1 MQQKLWNHLM
11 DTTDME
17 TSKLDMNTPPSTPAF
32 ILNEMEVV
40 KNINGFK
47 SALNTRFPK
56 NIVGYS
62 VKTNSLPYVL
72 RIARNHGC
80 YAEVVSYHEY
90 RLALTMGFSPE
101 RIIYNGPLKSKET
114 FLEAIEKGA
123 VVNIENWREICW
135 LKDLPQEKKYSVGIR
150 INVNI
155 SAVSPEDET
164 CPDDD
169 SRFGFSYESG
179 ELEEA
184 IDMINQM
191 GNVRLAGIHSHREPK
206 TRSVRFYSRV
216 IEYVQDIILKFGLQL
231 NYWDLG
237 GGFFGMMPGKPSY
250 QEYVEAFHNILSSKL
265 RKLCFIVEPGNAI
278 VASGFDY
285 VMEVIDVKEHDDK
298 IYVCTDGTRNDVD
311 PFFHKSDYFKDII
324 YKNLQRNIADK
335 TQIVSGLSCLEYDRL
350 FQLPV
355 GSKRLEPGDRIIFH
369 RVGAYTMTLS
379 PLFIHYFPNVYL
391 MKDNEYTLIRKEWS
405 EKQFLEQSIY

>member
-1 MQQKLWNHLM
+1 
-11 DTTDME
+11 
-17 TSKLDMNTPPSTPAF
+17 
-32 ILNEMEVV
+32 
-40 KNINGFK
+40 
-47 SALNTRFPK
+47 
-56 NIVGYS
+56 
-62 VKTNSLPYVL
+62 
-72 RIARNHGC
+72 
-80 YAEVVSYHEY
+80 
-90 RLALTMGFSPE
+90 MGFSPE

-155 SAVSPEDET
+155 SAVSPEDEAF
-164 CPDDD
+164 PDDD

-179 ELEEA
+179 DLKKA
-184 IDMINQM
+184 IDMINRLS
-191 GNVRLAGIHSHREPK
+191 NVRLAGIHSHREPK

-216 IEYVQDIILKFGLQL
+216 IEYVQDIILKYGLQL
-231 NYWDLG
+231 DYWDLG
-237 GGFFGMMPGKPSY
+237 GGFFGMMPGKPRY
-250 QEYVEAFHNILSSKL
+250 QDYVDAFYNVLCEKL

-285 VMEVIDVKEHDDK
+285 VMEVIDVKEHDAK

-311 PFFHKSDYFKDII
+311 PFFHKSDYFKEIF
-324 YKNLQRNIADK
+324 YKDQQRSSVDK
-335 TQIVSGLSCLEYDRL
+335 IQIVSGLSCLEYDRL
-350 FQLPV
+350 FQLPA
-355 GSKRLEPGDRIIFH
+355 GSKKLEPGDRIIFH

-379 PLFIHYFPNVYL
+379 PLFIHYFPNVYM